1 MKFQAYYPTYY
12 VKNEQMAI
20 AEYEACSRRV
30 ETGQTMFVGAT
41 NVMLIVT
48 PLMTGLA
55 TFVAKNPNGDPF
67 EQLPTIVMIC
77 FIVCICVF
85 SWLTVRYFA
94 KAQKD
99 VIINQRKMVVL
110 RAMLGLDFGT

>member
-1 MKFQAYYPTYY
+1 
-12 VKNEQMAI
+12 MAI